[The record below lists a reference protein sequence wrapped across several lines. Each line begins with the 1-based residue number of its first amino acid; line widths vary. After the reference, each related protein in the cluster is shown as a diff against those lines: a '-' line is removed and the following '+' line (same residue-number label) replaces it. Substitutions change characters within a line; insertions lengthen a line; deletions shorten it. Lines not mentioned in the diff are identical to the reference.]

1 MGLSLRV
8 GFLAEI
14 IENEPG
20 EAESLRSEF
29 RSLNKILLRTG
40 LKEHLEP
47 EAVAPADQFDCDMIG
62 YCGLHYV
69 RRIGTYLALGQDCPD
84 PGPPY
89 SGNLDEADFLS
100 RQQKYTTLFEANEE
114 HLYQN
119 PKISLIGRLFGRAPK
134 AEPKEPY
141 LPFMHLIMHGDSDGI
156 YVPQEFRVLRLF
168 EPQATRLGMV
178 IGSTQ
183 TLLEECQLIAKAIG
197 IPENAIPDD
206 EEFVDL
212 VDSQGQGELPWQR
225 YGIEAFGCLNL
236 LKACEASLKTG
247 AALVFS

>member
-1 MGLSLRV
+1 
-8 GFLAEI
+8 
-14 IENEPG
+14 
-20 EAESLRSEF
+20 
-29 RSLNKILLRTG
+29 
-40 LKEHLEP
+40 
-47 EAVAPADQFDCDMIG
+47 MIG
-62 YCGLHYV
+62 YGGLHYV

-89 SGNLDEADFLS
+89 SGNLDEANFLS
-100 RQQKYTTLFEANEE
+100 RQQKYTDLFEAKEE
-114 HLYQN
+114 HTHQN
-119 PKISLIGRLFGRAPK
+119 PKISLIGRLFGRASK
-134 AEPKEPY
+134 AATEEPY

-156 YVPQEFRVLRLF
+156 YVPQEFQALRLF
-168 EPQATRLGMV
+168 EPQAARLGMV

-183 TLLEECQLIAKAIG
+183 TLLEECQLIAEAIG
-197 IPENAIPDD
+197 IPKNAIPDD

-247 AALVFS
+247 AALVFA